1 MGQNLAD
8 TPAKELGNPPI
19 YTNEQLMEN
28 SRISLFST
36 GFRIFTRI
44 KDCKPLVLNDLC
56 NAYQIKTS
64 SLKIWFFGFIFVCV
78 NVWIAELFRAVVVK
92 IQSHPPSHPAQGG
105 GTVYLGRKCNA
116 LKDISPQN
124 TIVRGCA
131 AMNNVP
137 TIKEAS
143 RRFLTPVEASAFLGG
158 LNSRTVTRWAREG
171 YLPAF
176 PVGEGTAALALPGKR
191 P

>member
-1 MGQNLAD
+1 M
-8 TPAKELGNPPI
+8 
-19 YTNEQLMEN
+19 
-28 SRISLFST
+28 
-36 GFRIFTRI
+36 
-44 KDCKPLVLNDLC
+44 
-56 NAYQIKTS
+56 
-64 SLKIWFFGFIFVCV
+64 VCGRRV
-78 NVWIAELFRAVVVK
+78 
-92 IQSHPPSHPAQGG
+92 
-105 GTVYLGRKCNA
+105 TVYLGRKCNA

-137 TIKEAS
+137 TIKEAV

-176 PVGEGTAALALPGKR
+176 PVGEGKRRLWRFLESDLEAWMLSRRTGTGEGTLFAATDAPARRRLEG
-191 P
+191 